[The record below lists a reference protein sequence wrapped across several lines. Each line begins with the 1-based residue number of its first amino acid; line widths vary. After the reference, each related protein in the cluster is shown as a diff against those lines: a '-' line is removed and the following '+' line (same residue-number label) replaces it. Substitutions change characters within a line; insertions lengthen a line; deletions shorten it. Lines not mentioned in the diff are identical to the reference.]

1 MLAVRPYH
9 HGNLKQA
16 LLEAAIELIAETGP
30 RGFTLREAA
39 RRAGVSHNAPYRH
52 FRDRDD
58 LLAAVA
64 TDGFDRLTRAMARG
78 SRQASPINRL
88 RRSGL
93 AYVDFALRWPQHFAA
108 MFDAPWRQ
116 PDYPECAAAA
126 HRCFQTLLGF
136 VRDSQAAHQ
145 MPTGD
150 PECAAAA
157 HRCFQTLLGFVRDSQ
172 AAHQMPTG
180 DPERLA
186 YHAWSLVHGIAKLAN
201 PGQFPWRSKAEVLRF
216 CAFSMGVGQ
225 VLSPPS

>member
-1 MLAVRPYH
+1 MPAVRPYH

-136 VRDSQAAHQ
+136 VRDSQA
-145 MPTGD
+145 P
-150 PECAAAA
+150 
-157 HRCFQTLLGFVRDSQ
+157 
-172 AAHQMPTG
+172 HQMPTG
-180 DPERLA
+180 DPERLT

-201 PGQFPWRSKAEVLRF
+201 AGQFPWRSKAEVLRF

-225 VLSPPS
+225 ALSPPS

>member
-1 MLAVRPYH
+1 VPAARPYH

-16 LLEAAIELIAETGP
+16 LLEAAVELIAETGP

-64 TDGFDRLTRAMARG
+64 TDGFDRLTRAMAR
-78 SRQASPINRL
+78 SSPKASPLNRL

-108 MFDAPWRQ
+108 MFDAPWNQ

-126 HRCFQTLLGF
+126 QRCFQTLLGF
-136 VRDSQAAHQ
+136 VRGCQAAHQ
-145 MPTGD
+145 MPAGD
-150 PECAAAA
+150 A
-157 HRCFQTLLGFVRDSQ
+157 
-172 AAHQMPTG
+172 
-180 DPERLA
+180 ERLA

-201 PGQFPWRSKAEVLRF
+201 AGQFPWRSNAEVLRF
-216 CAFSMGVGQ
+216 VGQ
-225 VLSPPS
+225 ALSRGALWARPLRPPS

>member
-1 MLAVRPYH
+1 MPAVHPYH

-16 LLEAAIELIAETGP
+16 LLEAAVELIAETGP

-78 SRQASPINRL
+78 GRKASPLNRL

-126 HRCFQTLLGF
+126 QRCFQTLLGF
-136 VRDSQAAHQ
+136 VRDCQAAHQ
-145 MPTGD
+145 MP
-150 PECAAAA
+150 A
-157 HRCFQTLLGFVRDSQ
+157 
-172 AAHQMPTG
+172 G

-201 PGQFPWRSKAEVLRF
+201 AGQFPWRSKAEVLRF
-216 CAFSMGVGQ
+216 CASSMGGA
-225 VLSPPS
+225 

>member
-1 MLAVRPYH
+1 MAKPYH
-9 HGNLKQA
+9 HGNLKEA
-16 LLEAAIELIAETGP
+16 LVAAAVELIAETGP

-52 FRDRDD
+52 FRDRED

-64 TDGFDRLTRAMARG
+64 TDGFERLTQAMACAAG
-78 SRQASPINRL
+78 KAKPLNRM

-108 MFDAPWRQ
+108 MFDAPWNQ

-126 HRCFQTLLGF
+126 QRCFETLLGF
-136 VRDSQAAHQ
+136 VRDCQAAGQ
-145 MPTGD
+145 MP
-150 PECAAAA
+150 P
-157 HRCFQTLLGFVRDSQ
+157 
-172 AAHQMPTG
+172 G

-201 PGQFPWRSKAEVLRF
+201 AGQLPWRSKAQVLRF
-216 CAFSMGVGQ
+216 CAFSLGAA
-225 VLSPPS
+225 

>member
-1 MLAVRPYH
+1 VPRTRPYH
-9 HGNLKQA
+9 HGNLKPV
-16 LLEAAIELIAETGP
+16 LLEAAVQLIGETGP

-64 TDGFDRLTRAMARG
+64 QDGFERLTGAMARAAPKAG
-78 SRQASPINRL
+78 PLNRL

-108 MFDAPWRQ
+108 MFDAPWDKL
-116 PDYPECAAAA
+116 DYPECAEAAR
-126 HRCFQTLLGF
+126 RCFETLCGF
-136 VRDSQAAHQ
+136 VRDCQAASQ
-145 MPTGD
+145 MP
-150 PECAAAA
+150 A
-157 HRCFQTLLGFVRDSQ
+157 
-172 AAHQMPTG
+172 G

-201 PGQFPWRSKAEVLRF
+201 AGQLPWRSKADVLRF
-216 CAFSMGVGQ
+216 CAFSLRAAQPAGAADLPGA
-225 VLSPPS
+225 P

>member
-1 MLAVRPYH
+1 MPTARPYH

-16 LLEAAIELIAETGP
+16 LLEAAVELIAETGP

-78 SRQASPINRL
+78 GPKRSPLDRL
-88 RRSGL
+88 RRGGL

-108 MFDAPWRQ
+108 MFDAPWNQ

-126 HRCFQTLLGF
+126 QRCFQTLLGF
-136 VRDSQAAHQ
+136 VRDCQAANQ
-145 MPTGD
+145 MP
-150 PECAAAA
+150 A
-157 HRCFQTLLGFVRDSQ
+157 
-172 AAHQMPTG
+172 G

-186 YHAWSLVHGIAKLAN
+186 YQAWSLVHGIAKLAN
-201 PGQFPWRSKAEVLRF
+201 AGQLPWRSKAELLRF
-216 CAFSMGVGQ
+216 CASSMGGM
-225 VLSPPS
+225 P